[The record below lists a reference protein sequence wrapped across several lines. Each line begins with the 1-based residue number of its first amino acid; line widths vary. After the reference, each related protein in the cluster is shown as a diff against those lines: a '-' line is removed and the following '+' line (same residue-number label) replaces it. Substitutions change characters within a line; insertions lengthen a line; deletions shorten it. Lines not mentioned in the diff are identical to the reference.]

1 MSALVILAI
10 AMTAVFA
17 TFISQQK
24 SFTVQNRVAE
34 MQQNLRQAVEYMS
47 RDIRL
52 AGYGIPDNVVI
63 PNNIIAAGV
72 TSVRSIYAKDNTTGP
87 DQVFILYSFD
97 MDGNQPSTTLTAAG
111 GTGGSVTVDNTT
123 GFLSGGGELVLITDG
138 TTADL
143 YQTSAAG
150 GTILTLGGVY
160 SLGHAK
166 LYPAGSTVAKARFA
180 RYFID
185 NTTDPAHPTLMV
197 DRMGGSAPQP
207 LADDI
212 EDMQLT
218 YAVDLN
224 GNDFIDAGEWTPI
237 PANLSQIRQ
246 VRLQFIARTRLPEA
260 GWSEKRPALGN
271 RAAGTTAD
279 GYRRRIYDIVIDVR
293 NSGV

>member
-1 MSALVILAI
+1 
-10 AMTAVFA
+10 
-17 TFISQQK
+17 
-24 SFTVQNRVAE
+24 
-34 MQQNLRQAVEYMS
+34 
-47 RDIRL
+47 
-52 AGYGIPDNVVI
+52 
-63 PNNIIAAGV
+63 
-72 TSVRSIYAKDNTTGP
+72 
-87 DQVFILYSFD
+87 

-111 GTGGSVTVDNTT
+111 GTAGIRYGRQHHRLSV
-123 GFLSGGGELVLITDG
+123 GGGELVLITDG

-150 GTILTLGGVY
+150 GTILTFGGVY

-218 YAVDLN
+218 YAVDTERERFHRCR
-224 GNDFIDAGEWTPI
+224 GVDPDSGQSVADPAGPAAIHRADASSGGGVVRDKAGDRKPGRRNDGGR
-237 PANLSQIRQ
+237 LSPPDLRH
-246 VRLQFIARTRLPEA
+246 RDRCPEF
-260 GWSEKRPALGN
+260 GSVTE
-271 RAAGTTAD
+271 
-279 GYRRRIYDIVIDVR
+279 
-293 NSGV
+293 